1 MPLRLTFLAASAIAL
16 ALPSQADSLGN
27 ASQATADSLE
37 AGSRVVAAGGQ
48 IALGAVAIPLAA
60 AGTIAEG
67 GGQAATDISGDLWEA
82 ANAPLQVDERVVIA
96 DPAPNVPRTAPQ
108 EPVQ

>member
-1 MPLRLTFLAASAIAL
+1 MPFRLTLLAASTIAL
-16 ALPSQADSLGN
+16 AQPTLADSLGN

-60 AGTIAEG
+60 AGAIAEG
-67 GGQAATDISGDLWEA
+67 GGEAATDISGDLWEA
-82 ANAPLQVDERVVIA
+82 ANAPLKVDERVVIA
-96 DPAPNVPRTAPQ
+96 DPAPTVPRTEPR